1 MSLLT
6 HGGRIVPILTG
17 HQQQHP
23 NSTPESCVL
32 DTTSPSY
39 PNSASSLLDQPED
52 APVICQSKAMDRTS
66 LEMPSL
72 RERGLFA
79 LPTQGDGNCLYYS
92 LSDQLKGTFDHAD
105 EIRHILA
112 SHIAEN
118 KKYFMQF
125 VVAQGGERRRPKRAT
140 ASAYATRSAD
150 VSAPSE
156 EDKERRFKE
165 MVALTRKNGEWG
177 SSEHLQAF
185 CQAFKVDINV
195 YTMDGV
201 QTFRDVHAMPE
212 DHRDVIHVAFH
223 DFKHYSSVRVMGGN
237 HAGLLAKSV
246 CIEPLATSLKEGG
259 LKEEA
264 SFGSP
269 DVKDVAIDTEH
280 ILDDEDN
287 NPHPNQN
294 LSSSPSST
302 SIYTNDT
309 QSTNTSVHSKDS
321 GLAVDL
327 SPPWDIQTIQD
338 AFGGRY
344 DQETIRNMLQRC
356 RGDIDRAFS
365 ALLGETNE
373 NEKKFVPGPSFKSN
387 LQVSRSS
394 SPFSTGS
401 KRSADDSDDS
411 EDSRPAVRRGRPK
424 KRLVSNLT
432 LGVGI
437 SFRDD
442 QNEVVSLNLRMKA
455 DAEKAA
461 EAQKTQTEVLSE
473 ADSEQSETTR
483 QGPRRS
489 GRLSKHQPV

>member
-23 NSTPESCVL
+23 DSTPESSVL
-32 DTTSPSY
+32 DTTSPTYSN
-39 PNSASSLLDQPED
+39 PSSLLDQPED
-52 APVICQSKAMDRTS
+52 APIMRQPKAIDLAS
-66 LEMPSL
+66 LEMPCL

-112 SHIAEN
+112 SHIANN

-156 EDKERRFKE
+156 EDKERRFEE

-201 QTFRDVHAMPE
+201 QTFRDVHATPE

-223 DFKHYSSVRVMGGN
+223 DFKHYSSVRTVGGDYT
-237 HAGLLAKSV
+237 GLLAKSV
-246 CIEPLATSLKEGG
+246 CLGPLAMSLKDGG
-259 LKEEA
+259 LEDEA
-264 SFGSP
+264 PFGSL
-269 DVKDVAIDTEH
+269 DVKDVAVDTEH
-280 ILDDEDN
+280 IIIEN
-287 NPHPNQN
+287 NNSRPTENF
-294 LSSSPSST
+294 SSSPSST
-302 SIYTNDT
+302 SISTNDT

-321 GLAVDL
+321 GLAVDV

-344 DQETIRNMLQRC
+344 DQDTIRDMLQKC

-373 NEKKFVPGPSFKSN
+373 SEKKVVPGPSFKSS

-411 EDSRPAVRRGRPK
+411 EDPRPAVRRGRPR

-461 EAQKTQTEVLSE
+461 EAEKTQMEVLSE

-483 QGPRRS
+483 KGPRRS
-489 GRLSKHQPV
+489 GRLSKHRPV

>member
-1 MSLLT
+1 MSLLA

-23 NSTPESCVL
+23 DSTPESSVL
-32 DTTSPSY
+32 DTPSPSY
-39 PNSASSLLDQPED
+39 PNPSPSLLDQPEN
-52 APVICQSKAMDRTS
+52 APVMRQPKAVDLTN
-66 LEMPSL
+66 LELPCL

-92 LSDQLKGTFDHAD
+92 LSDQLKATFDHAD
-105 EIRHILA
+105 EIRDILA
-112 SHIAEN
+112 SHIANN

-150 VSAPSE
+150 VTAPSE
-156 EDKERRFKE
+156 EDKERRFEE

-185 CQAFKVDINV
+185 CQTFKVDINV

-201 QTFRDVHAMPE
+201 QTFRDVHAMPD

-223 DFKHYSSVRVMGGN
+223 DFKHYSSVRTMGGD
-237 HAGLLAKSV
+237 HRGLLAKSV
-246 CIEPLATSLKEGG
+246 CLGPLAMSLKEVGTTD
-259 LKEEA
+259 KD
-264 SFGSP
+264 SFDSL
-269 DVKDVAIDTEH
+269 DVRRVAVGPEDIPN
-280 ILDDEDN
+280 DEDN
-287 NPHPNQN
+287 NSHLTQN
-294 LSSSPSST
+294 FSSSPSSP
-302 SIYTNDT
+302 SISTNDT
-309 QSTNTSVHSKDS
+309 QSTNTSTHSKDP
-321 GLAVDL
+321 GLAVDV

-344 DQETIRNMLQRC
+344 DQETIRDMLQRC

-365 ALLGETNE
+365 ALLGETTE
-373 NEKKFVPGPSFKSN
+373 SEKKIVPGPSFKSS

-411 EDSRPAVRRGRPK
+411 EDPRPAVRRGRPR

-442 QNEVVSLNLRMKA
+442 QNEVVSLNLRVSSFQMKGL
-455 DAEKAA
+455 E
-461 EAQKTQTEVLSE
+461 
-473 ADSEQSETTR
+473 
-483 QGPRRS
+483 
-489 GRLSKHQPV
+489 LSKY

>member
-1 MSLLT
+1 
-6 HGGRIVPILTG
+6 
-17 HQQQHP
+17 
-23 NSTPESCVL
+23 
-32 DTTSPSY
+32 
-39 PNSASSLLDQPED
+39 
-52 APVICQSKAMDRTS
+52 
-66 LEMPSL
+66 
-72 RERGLFA
+72 
-79 LPTQGDGNCLYYS
+79 
-92 LSDQLKGTFDHAD
+92 
-105 EIRHILA
+105 
-112 SHIAEN
+112 
-118 KKYFMQF
+118 
-125 VVAQGGERRRPKRAT
+125 
-140 ASAYATRSAD
+140 
-150 VSAPSE
+150 
-156 EDKERRFKE
+156 
-165 MVALTRKNGEWG
+165 
-177 SSEHLQAF
+177 
-185 CQAFKVDINV
+185 
-195 YTMDGV
+195 
-201 QTFRDVHAMPE
+201 
-212 DHRDVIHVAFH
+212 
-223 DFKHYSSVRVMGGN
+223 MGGN

-287 NPHPNQN
+287 NPHPIQN

-309 QSTNTSVHSKDS
+309 QSTNTSVHSKDP

-411 EDSRPAVRRGRPK
+411 EDSRPAVRRSRPK

-442 QNEVVSLNLRMKA
+442 QNEVVSLNLRVSSF
-455 DAEKAA
+455 D
-461 EAQKTQTEVLSE
+461 
-473 ADSEQSETTR
+473 TR
-483 QGPRRS
+483 NLKLNNTDILFDR
-489 GRLSKHQPV
+489 